1 MRTLRQLFENNRQ
14 WAARMERQQPG
25 FFGQLQ
31 RQQAPEFL
39 WIGCSDSRVP
49 ANEIVGLMPG
59 ELFVHRNI
67 ANQVIP
73 SDMNCMTVLQYA
85 VEVLRVRHVIVC
97 GHYGCGGVRAALSG
111 QSLGLIDNW
120 LEHIKD
126 LYRRRAGTEVDLSD
140 PDRREDRLCELN
152 VVQQVYNVCHSPFVR
167 AAWDRGQSLA
177 VHGWMYALSDGLL
190 QDMNVCVTG
199 LHELPDA

>member
-1 MRTLRQLFENNRQ
+1 MRTLKRLFENNRQ

-31 RQQAPEFL
+31 RQQTPEFL

-97 GHYGCGGVRAALSG
+97 GHYGCGGVHAALSG

-120 LEHIKD
+120 LEHIKE
-126 LYRRRAGTEVDLSD
+126 LYRRHVGTEADLSD
-140 PDRREDRLCELN
+140 PARREDRLCELN
-152 VVQQVYNVCHSPFVR
+152 VIHQVHNVCHSPFVR
-167 AAWDRGQSLA
+167 AAWERGQSLA

-199 LHELPDA
+199 PHELPDA